1 MSRAD
6 KNTLEQK
13 KREIYSD
20 FLNNFDQNPFTG
32 VLTRVINEES
42 VAQSIK
48 NLVLTNQ
55 GERFYNSSKGSRVR
69 QSLFEMFNQM
79 SADIVKQDLIDY
91 LTFYEPRCIINDI
104 IVQGDTLDLN
114 SFNIDIIFQ
123 IINIP
128 EQNFQVSLNVQRI
141 R

>member
-32 VLTRVINEES
+32 VLARVTNEES

-79 SADIVKQDLIDY
+79 SADIVKQDLINY
-91 LTFYEPRCIINDI
+91 LSFYEPRCIINDI

-128 EQNFQVSLNVQRI
+128 GQNFQVSLNVQRI